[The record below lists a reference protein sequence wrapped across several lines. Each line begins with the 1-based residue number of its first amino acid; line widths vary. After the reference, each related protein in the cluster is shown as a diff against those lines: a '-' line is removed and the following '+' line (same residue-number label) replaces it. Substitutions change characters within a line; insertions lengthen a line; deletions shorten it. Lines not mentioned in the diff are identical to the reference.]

1 MALSGEARERKD
13 FHMRKLFGGLNMSW
27 LAVVLFAAAAGIYT
41 GIVGS
46 IPAVADTSLKDIAVS
61 YEWWVIFAV
70 IIASNCMK
78 NWESALKIFVFFLIS
93 QPLCFV
99 IEVMFGLSADLAL
112 YYYCNIWGPAT
123 LLTLPGGFIAY
134 YINKQNVFGSVI
146 LGLGNFIL
154 ALFGVFYLAKVLK
167 NPPYHLLSTIV
178 CFAAVFILT
187 FQIQKDN
194 RNRIISL
201 LVTVVVTIAVFV
213 LAWMTGRV
221 II

>member
-1 MALSGEARERKD
+1 
-13 FHMRKLFGGLNMSW
+13 MRKLFGGLNMSW
-27 LAVVLFAAAAGIYT
+27 LAVVLFAAVAGIYT

-46 IPAVADTSLKDIAVS
+46 IPAVAETSLKDIAVS

-70 IIASNCMK
+70 IIASNCTK

-99 IEVMFGLSADLAL
+99 VEVMFGLSADLAL
-112 YYYCNIWGPAT
+112 YYYCSIWGPAT

-154 ALFGVFYLAKVLK
+154 ALFGVFYLAQVLK

-178 CFAAVFILT
+178 CFASIFILT

-194 RNRIISL
+194 RNRIVSL

-221 II
+221 IV